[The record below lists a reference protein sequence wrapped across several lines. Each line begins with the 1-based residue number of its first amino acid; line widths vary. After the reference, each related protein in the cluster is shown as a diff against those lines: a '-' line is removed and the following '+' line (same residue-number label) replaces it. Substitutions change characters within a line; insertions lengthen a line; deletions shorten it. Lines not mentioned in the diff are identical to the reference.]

1 MRRLFA
7 APRRPIQWTPD
18 EARARDAS
26 LVDVKPTMKIG
37 AVFVSSAHRI
47 MQIETLKRWMCGNR
61 WRSNA
66 H

>member
-26 LVDVKPTMKIG
+26 LVDVKRAG
-37 AVFVSSAHRI
+37 DENRRRFRI
-47 MQIETLKRWMCGNR
+47 ECTPHYAN
-61 WRSNA
+61 
-66 H
+66 